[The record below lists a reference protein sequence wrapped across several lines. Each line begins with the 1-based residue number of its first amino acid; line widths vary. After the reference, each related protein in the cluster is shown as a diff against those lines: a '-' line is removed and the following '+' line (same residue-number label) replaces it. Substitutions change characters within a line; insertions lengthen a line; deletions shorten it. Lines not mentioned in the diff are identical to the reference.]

1 MHPILANRRHLA
13 LYLMAW
19 LPVVTLLTVAMV
31 MTGWG
36 DWLQSFLLTFPL
48 VVVYA
53 FLCLSAWYP
62 CRAMPLG
69 GERAEMALVTH
80 LAAAALSA
88 LLWVGMAWALAEGFE
103 RSTLYAGKA
112 DLTTE
117 HTGIIFTAGLLLY
130 LLSVATHYLFAAAEV
145 SRAAER
151 RALEA
156 EVAAR
161 DAELQALKAQLNP
174 HFLFNSLN
182 SVASLAATDPVGAR
196 DMCIE
201 LGDYLRGTLKG
212 GGSDLQPLEEELAQ
226 VRRFLRVESVRY
238 GDRLRVAEQIDDECM
253 GVAVPPLILQPLVE
267 NALKHGIG
275 ELVEGGEIRIGAR
288 CGSGRLTVWVENP
301 LDPESMPRSGAGVG
315 LANIRHRLE
324 NVFGG
329 EARLRSGRSGEIYRA
344 EVVIP
349 VAEAG
354 EVSER
359 KDDSDG

>member
-19 LPVVTLLTVAMV
+19 LPVAALLTAAMV
-31 MTGWG
+31 MTDWG
-36 DWLQSFLLTFPL
+36 DWVQSLLFTFPM
-48 VVVYA
+48 VVVYS

-69 GERAEMALVTH
+69 GERAEMALLTH

-88 LLWVGMAWALAEGFE
+88 LLWVGMAWVLAAGFE
-103 RSTLYAGKA
+103 RSALSAGTA
-112 DLTTE
+112 ELTVE
-117 HTGIIFTAGLLLY
+117 HTGIIFIAGLLLY
-130 LLSVATHYLFAAAEV
+130 LLSVAIHYLFAAAEA

-161 DAELQALKAQLNP
+161 DAELLALKAQINP

-182 SVASLAATDPVGAR
+182 SVASLAATDPAGAR
-196 DMCIE
+196 DMCIQ
-201 LGDYLRGTLKG
+201 LGDYLRGTLKS
-212 GGSDLQPLEEELAQ
+212 GSDLQPLEEELMQ

-238 GDRLRVAEQIDDECM
+238 GDRLRVSEEIDDRCLS
-253 GVAVPPLILQPLVE
+253 VSVPPLLLQPLVE

-275 ELVEGGEIRIGAR
+275 GLVEGGEVRIGAR
-288 CGSGRLTVWVENP
+288 CGRERLTVWVENP
-301 LDPESMPRSGAGVG
+301 VDPESTAKKGAGVG
-315 LANIRHRLE
+315 LANVRQRLE
-324 NVFGG
+324 NAFGD
-329 EARLRSGRSGEIYRA
+329 EARLRNGRSGETYRV

-349 VAEAG
+349 VL
-354 EVSER
+354 V
-359 KDDSDG
+359 DSDATKGEADG